1 MLESNFTM
9 EILVESGVYLN
20 PPECFV
26 FFTRTLLPKS
36 LIMVSSIVFSI
47 TALTLAL
54 QSQVVSAIGTNDQV
68 NANINY
74 GTFANPSVY
83 VRPRLRYWPP
93 DASVNLT
100 QVAEDVR
107 EAGRV
112 GAGGVE
118 LVGYYIYGN
127 IEIFPGIYD
136 LAESDWTVYGFG
148 SPAWSESNPFMMSW
162 VANAKED
169 ELLQT
174 ILSTA
179 QEEGLQ
185 VDMALGP
192 NQGAGVPAPWDS
204 DGLLWDLNYDYAVVP
219 IGGTFDGVLPG
230 WNSGQLVAASTG
242 LVLDI
247 TNFTTGG
254 SKTTLAQ
261 ASLTDITDKVA
272 SNGSV
277 KITFG
282 SEDEGI
288 EYRVIAYYLKH
299 SLYPEVESTAKTA
312 VGVPQSP
319 ITTYQQNGSWVVD
332 HFSALGAQTTIDF
345 WENNMLDENIIKLI
359 KEVGNY
365 VWEDSEEFY
374 LLENTFWTPD
384 LTTTFLKNRGY
395 SVNKYVPLLYNTLT
409 SSSDTVDLYILDQ
422 PDGGYSHV
430 EDYRQTVRS

>member
-1 MLESNFTM
+1 
-9 EILVESGVYLN
+9 
-20 PPECFV
+20 
-26 FFTRTLLPKS
+26 
-36 LIMVSSIVFSI
+36 
-47 TALTLAL
+47 
-54 QSQVVSAIGTNDQV
+54 
-68 NANINY
+68 
-74 GTFANPSVY
+74 
-83 VRPRLRYWPP
+83 
-93 DASVNLT
+93 
-100 QVAEDVR
+100 
-107 EAGRV
+107 
-112 GAGGVE
+112 
-118 LVGYYIYGN
+118 
-127 IEIFPGIYD
+127 
-136 LAESDWTVYGFG
+136 
-148 SPAWSESNPFMMSW
+148 
-162 VANAKED
+162 
-169 ELLQT
+169 
-174 ILSTA
+174 
-179 QEEGLQ
+179 
-185 VDMALGP
+185 MALGP
-192 NQGAGVPAPWDS
+192 SQGAGVPAPWNS

-242 LVLDI
+242 LVLDFA
-247 TNFTTGG
+247 NFTTGG
-254 SKTTLAQ
+254 SNTTLAQ

-272 SNGSV
+272 SDGSV

-282 SEDEGI
+282 SKDEGI

-345 WENNMLDENIIKLI
+345 WENNILDENLIKLI

-409 SSSDTVDLYILDQ
+409 SLSDTVDLYILDQ
-422 PDGGYSHV
+422 PDAGHSHV
-430 EDYRQTVRS
+430 EDYRQTVCS